1 MVKTLLA
8 VVIALAGLSSAAN
21 ATPSVVLGSPDP
33 DAVYGPGETVTLTVR
48 VTVEGEV
55 DDLVRGDFTFASSL
69 VTPIAVQINGT
80 LPGRNPF
87 SPWQGPPLGCTSSEC
102 TGFWLSNTSGL
113 AISVSVTNQLLS
125 TITFSVN
132 PGVSGVADFAWDMS
146 TFDFFGLTNPQGYSV
161 TIVPEPS
168 TAALLGLGVLGLAA
182 ASRRRA

>member
-55 DDLVRGDFTFASSL
+55 DNLVRGDFTFASSL

-80 LPGRNPF
+80 LPGTRF
-87 SPWQGPPLGCTSSEC
+87 SRGRALHSAAPRRSALA
-102 TGFWLSNTSGL
+102 SG
-113 AISVSVTNQLLS
+113 
-125 TITFSVN
+125 
-132 PGVSGVADFAWDMS
+132 
-146 TFDFFGLTNPQGYSV
+146 
-161 TIVPEPS
+161 
-168 TAALLGLGVLGLAA
+168 
-182 ASRRRA
+182 